1 MKNILML
8 KINASAYSEKMKKD
22 KMNVHSK

>member
-22 KMNVHSK
+22 KTNVHSK